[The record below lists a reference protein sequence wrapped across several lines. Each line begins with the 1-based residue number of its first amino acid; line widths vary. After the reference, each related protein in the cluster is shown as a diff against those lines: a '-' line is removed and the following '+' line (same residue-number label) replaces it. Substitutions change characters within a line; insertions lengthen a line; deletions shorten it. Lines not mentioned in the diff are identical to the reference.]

1 MVNMEEV
8 EVGWGVEKGYNGDC
22 YPYYIVGI
30 ERGKSSYNKNKI
42 KGLWVVPAQAI
53 CSAYYTGEWE
63 VEPYDPE
70 KHTMKNAFY
79 IRATRKH
86 PSEFS
91 VNGRD
96 WGVWNYK
103 VCKHPHR
110 SSNPSF

>member
-30 ERGKSSYNKNKI
+30 ERGKYSYNKNKI
-42 KGLWVVPAQAI
+42 RGLWVVPAQAI
-53 CSAYYTGEWE
+53 CSVYYTGEWE

-96 WGVWNYK
+96 WGAWNYK